1 LGLDAA
7 ITYQD
12 LCKIQGLIRL
22 RVSRLPIGPGRKIHC
37 HELAAHLTFLMYKQS
52 LKSKS
57 FSWYCTP
64 SQRYLAA
71 KIGYHPRTLRR
82 DLKILREAK
91 WISIKQRRPSDTGV
105 LLTPLYT
112 PGRQLAAIIMSSI
125 TTRAKNLQSTTEK
138 T

>member
-1 LGLDAA
+1 MGLDAA

-37 HELAAHLTFLMYKQS
+37 HELAAHITFLMYKQS

-57 FSWYCTP
+57 YSWYCTP
-64 SQRYLAA
+64 SQAYLAA

-91 WISIKQRRPSDTGV
+91 WINIKQRRPSDTGA

-112 PGRQLAAIIMSSI
+112 PGPQLAVIIKSSI
-125 TTRAKNLQSTTEK
+125 SARSK
-138 T
+138 TIQNIPKKV